1 MMPPKVLLC
10 QSAGFIAIIGLSW
23 LDECLGLRALVLG
36 DHPYI
41 SDFRESTFEML
52 FVLAVWLLVFGATRR
67 IMARVK
73 HLEGFMR
80 VCGWCH
86 RIGTEGRWVRAD
98 EFLARKFD
106 VHTTHGMCEE
116 CTAKQEALVDAEVA
130 RKNAAQ
136 PPANA
141 AAPQAHPGAA

>member
-1 MMPPKVLLC
+1 MPWEVLLC
-10 QSAGFIAIIGLSW
+10 QSAGFLAIIGLSW
-23 LDECLGLRALVLG
+23 LNECLGLRALVLG

-41 SDFRESTFEML
+41 SDFRESTLEML

-67 IMARVK
+67 MMARMH

-86 RIGTEGRWVRAD
+86 RIGTDGSWVRAD
-98 EFLARKFD
+98 EYLARKFD

-116 CTAKQEALVDAEVA
+116 CAAKQEALVDAELA
-130 RKNAAQ
+130 RKGTAQ
-136 PPANA
+136 QQSG
-141 AAPQAHPGAA
+141 AAPLSHPGTV